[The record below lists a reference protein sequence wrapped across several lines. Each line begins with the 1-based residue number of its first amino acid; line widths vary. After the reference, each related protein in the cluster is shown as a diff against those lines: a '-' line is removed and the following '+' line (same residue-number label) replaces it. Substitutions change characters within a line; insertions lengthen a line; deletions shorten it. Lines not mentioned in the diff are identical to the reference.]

1 MSDVDQT
8 SSQPT
13 QERIMG
19 RYRPLRVW
27 PAIILLVGMI
37 VTRNLPAW
45 WENGPTNLWAS
56 AAFGPALCGI
66 LVLLWWLT
74 ASRATWQ
81 ERLGGFLAVIVA
93 FIASLVL
100 MHPSM
105 HGVAV
110 MVLAIPIGMAA
121 FAVGAIVLSGMLS
134 YKRTIFACLMA
145 TVGFSSMTLFKASG
159 MWGNFAVDLTPRFT
173 ETSEEQIAARD
184 SGSQDVVVEQLAGD
198 AVEQSLL
205 NPEWPGFRGPRRDGI
220 QRGTVLPASFTADD
234 VKELWRIPVGPSWS
248 SFVVAGKLL
257 FTQEQRGEQEMAVC
271 YDADTG
277 KELWA
282 KPLVEGRFDDPLGGP
297 GPRATPTLAGGA
309 LYVMGALGDLV
320 KLDPR
325 TGQEIWNAD
334 IKKLTGAKVPMWG
347 FSSSPLVVDDVVIV
361 FAGGERNFGILAC
374 DTETAHTKW
383 ASPAGV
389 HSYSSPQMAK
399 ILGEEFVLLTTNEGL
414 DFLKPDSGEIR
425 FHYEWKH
432 EGYRA
437 DQPAILSED
446 SLIIPTG
453 MGTGTRRIKLSK
465 DGEGKLVAE
474 EVWTTMNMKPDFN
487 DVVTFDGNLYG
498 FDNTIFACLNLE
510 TGERAWKGGRYGKGQ
525 QLLLADSGMIVVVTE
540 QGELK
545 FVKPDPK
552 KLTEVVSMK
561 PLNGRTWNH
570 PVVVGS
576 RLYLRNA
583 AEAVCLELPVV
594 EPKPEVA
601 VATP

>member
-8 SSQPT
+8 ISQPT
-13 QERIMG
+13 SERIMG
-19 RYRPLRVW
+19 RYRPLRIW

-37 VTRNLPAW
+37 ITRNLPAW

-121 FAVGAIVLSGMLS
+121 FAVGAAALSRTLS
-134 YKRTIFACLMA
+134 YKRTVVACLLA
-145 TVGFSSMTLFKASG
+145 TVGFGSMCFFKASG
-159 MWGNFAVDLTPRFT
+159 MWGNFAVDLTPRFSQ
-173 ETSEEQIAARD
+173 TSEEQIAARD
-184 SGSQDVVVEQLAGD
+184 SAASDVVSEQLDGD
-198 AVEQSLL
+198 SVEQSLL
-205 NPEWPGFRGPRRDGI
+205 NPEWPGFRGPQRDGI
-220 QRGTVLPASFTADD
+220 QHGTVLPASFTADD

-309 LYVMGALGDLV
+309 LYVMGALGGLV

-325 TGQEIWNAD
+325 TGKEIWKKD
-334 IKKLTGAKVPMWG
+334 IKVTSAATVPMWG
-347 FSSSPLVVDDVVIV
+347 FSSSPLVKGDLVVV
-361 FAGGERNFGILAC
+361 YAGGKNDKGLLAF
-374 DTETAHTKW
+374 DTSTGDLKW
-383 ASPAGV
+383 SAPAGEF
-389 HSYSSPQMAK
+389 SYSSPQLATL
-399 ILGEEFVLLTTNEGL
+399 LGEEYLLSISNTGV
-414 DFLKPDSGEIR
+414 DFLVPATGEVR
-425 FHYEWKH
+425 YQYSWPH

-437 DQPAILSED
+437 DQAAILSED

-453 MGTGTRRIKLSK
+453 MGTGTRRLKLSK

-487 DVVTFDGNLYG
+487 DVVTFDGYLYG

-510 TGERAWKGGRYGKGQ
+510 TGERTWKGGRYGKGQ

-540 QGELK
+540 EGELK
-545 FVKPDPK
+545 FVKPDSK

-570 PVVVGS
+570 PVVVGN

-594 EPKPEVA
+594 QPKPEVA

>member
-1 MSDVDQT
+1 MSDVDPT

-37 VTRNLPAW
+37 ITRNLPAW

-66 LVLLWWLT
+66 FVLLWWLT

-121 FAVGAIVLSGMLS
+121 FAVGAAVMSRTLS

-159 MWGNFAVDLTPRFT
+159 MWGNFAVDLTSRFS

-184 SGSQDVVVEQLAGD
+184 PAASDVVVEQFAGA
-198 AVEQSLL
+198 AVEQTLL

-220 QRGTVLPASFTADD
+220 QYGTVLPASFTVDD
-234 VKELWRIPVGPSWS
+234 VKELWRVPVGPSWS

-277 KELWA
+277 GELWA

-297 GPRATPTLAGGA
+297 GPRATPTLAVGA

-325 TGQEIWNAD
+325 TGQEIWKKD
-334 IKKLTGAKVPMWG
+334 IKVPSDATVPMWG
-347 FSSSPLVVDDVVIV
+347 FSSSPLVTGDHVIV
-361 FAGGERNFGILAC
+361 YAGGKSDKGLLAF
-374 DTETAHTKW
+374 DTNTGDLKW
-383 ASPAGV
+383 SAPAGEF
-389 HSYSSPQMAK
+389 SYSSPQLATL
-399 ILGEEFVLLTTNEGL
+399 LGEEYLLSISNTGV
-414 DFLKPDSGEIR
+414 DFLVPATGEVR
-425 FHYEWKH
+425 YQYSWPH

-465 DGEGKLVAE
+465 DGEGKLVAG

-487 DVVTFDGNLYG
+487 DVVTFDGHLYG

-540 QGELK
+540 EGELK

-570 PVVVGS
+570 PVVVGN
-576 RLYLRNA
+576 RIYLRNA

-601 VATP
+601 VAAP